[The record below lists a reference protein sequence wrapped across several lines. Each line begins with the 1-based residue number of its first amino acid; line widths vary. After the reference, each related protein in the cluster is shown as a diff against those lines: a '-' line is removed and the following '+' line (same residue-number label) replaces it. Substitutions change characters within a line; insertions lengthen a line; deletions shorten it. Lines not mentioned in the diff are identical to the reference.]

1 MDLAFYGPGSA
12 QRGREPAKNG
22 VPFLMSATAAK
33 RDDCGPVDG
42 FTIER
47 KIGEGGM
54 AVLYLAVNAA
64 GERRVLK
71 FPRSAPEA
79 DPVALVAFE
88 NELRLARYLEDFPY
102 AHMPVAQ
109 QGSDGHCLVMR
120 YIEGTDL
127 WAYLRR
133 NGCLSE
139 AEAIALTKKI
149 VRALAELHQRRI
161 VHLDVKLSNIMI
173 TAGGEVRLIDF
184 GLANHL
190 DLPDFIYESF
200 QEPKGTPAYIAPEQF
215 YGVRNEPRSDI
226 FSIGTI
232 LFEMTTSK
240 LPFPEAQNVLN
251 VISRIKRRP
260 VSPRV
265 YRPELSEAFAA
276 VVMTCL
282 ENLPDRRYASMEALY
297 EALEQ
302 LEAQA
307 HALPAPAPRASRRW
321 WERPDESPDHIEE
334 LEQWIA
340 ERKYCRAGT
349 CHRIVA
355 AVNLAPGPRAEALN
369 RDILR
374 QAFHMAKM
382 QPSAITLLTVLPPQD
397 IGLASG
403 EKEQQM
409 RNAAYQEARTRIRKL
424 LEECNCADVPVG
436 INVRTGETLERI
448 ASCVKDYEADLLII
462 GARTRNALS
471 RFLLGS
477 TAYKVLTNIKCP
489 IYVVQER
496 AEKAARPTVAANA
509 GPMKPLPNVSYYS
522 S

>member
-1 MDLAFYGPGSA
+1 M
-12 QRGREPAKNG
+12 G
-22 VPFLMSATAAK
+22 VLVPMSAVTADL
-33 RDDCGPVDG
+33 DDCLALEG

-47 KIGEGGM
+47 QIGEGGM
-54 AVLYLAVNAA
+54 AVLYLAVNSA

-71 FPRSAPEA
+71 FPRRAPEA

-109 QGSDGHCLVMR
+109 PGADARCLVMR

-149 VRALAELHQRRI
+149 VRALAGLHERRI
-161 VHLDVKLSNIMI
+161 LHLDVKLSNIMI
-173 TAGGEVRLIDF
+173 TAAGDVRLIDF

-190 DLPDFIYESF
+190 DLPDLIYESF

-215 YGVRNEPRSDI
+215 YGVRDEPRSDV

-232 LFEMTTSK
+232 LFEMTTSR

-251 VISRIKRRP
+251 VISRIKRRA

-265 YRPELSEAFAA
+265 YRPELSEGFAA
-276 VVMTCL
+276 VVRTCL

-297 EALEQ
+297 DALEQ
-302 LEAQA
+302 LERQA
-307 HALPAPAPRASRRW
+307 GEPAAPAPVPAVNRRW
-321 WERPDESPDHIEE
+321 WGLGSESPDHLEE

-340 ERKYCRAGT
+340 EHKHCRAGI

-355 AVNLAPGPRAEALN
+355 AINLAPGPRAEALN
-369 RDILR
+369 REILE
-374 QAFHMAKM
+374 QAVRMAKM

-403 EKEQQM
+403 EKEQQV
-409 RNAAYQEARTRIRKL
+409 RNAAYQEARMRVREL
-424 LEECNCADVPVG
+424 LDRVDGGGIPIG
-436 INVRTGETLERI
+436 INVRAGETLERI
-448 ASCVKDYEADLLII
+448 ARCVKDYEADLLII
-462 GARTRNALS
+462 GARARNALS

-477 TAYKVLTNIKCP
+477 TAYKVLTTIKCP
-489 IYVVQER
+489 IYVVQEKT
-496 AEKAARPTVAANA
+496 EKAVRRQAAARADTAALSPTSATAASEGSA
-509 GPMKPLPNVSYYS
+509 
-522 S
+522 